1 MPNDA
6 ERRNL
11 YPERMNE
18 CSILNTKLHSLLN
31 QTSTRHL
38 VCSVLYRIEEKI
50 YRPEKKILFVFVMF
64 VANFKKSPLARHYY
78 RQIVN
83 IFK

>member
-31 QTSTRHL
+31 QTTTRHL
-38 VCSVLYRIEEKI
+38 VCSVLYRIEEK
-50 YRPEKKILFVFVMF
+50 YTDQKKKYIICFRDVCGKL
-64 VANFKKSPLARHYY
+64 
-78 RQIVN
+78 
-83 IFK
+83 